1 MNMPIFEFIKRRIH
15 TMTHTDA
22 NSTAQFDDALE
33 ELDQNAIDE
42 TAAEQQ
48 DDSVAALQSELD
60 SWKDKALRLA
70 ADMDNLR
77 KRAQR
82 DQEDALKYGISSG
95 AKQFL
100 SVADNLERAINS
112 VPVDSI
118 AQSDV
123 LANLLSGIEAT
134 QKELLSALQKVG
146 VSQIPAKLGDVLN
159 PQIHEVMFDVPID
172 QQQPGTLIHIL
183 ETGYMLHDRLL
194 RPARV
199 AVSKNTSAQKTD
211 KEVDFSA

>member
-1 MNMPIFEFIKRRIH
+1 
-15 TMTHTDA
+15 MTQDAQHDVALDETDQ
-22 NSTAQFDDALE
+22 NVTAEDATGSISVEQDDA
-33 ELDQNAIDE
+33 
-42 TAAEQQ
+42 T
-48 DDSVAALQSELD
+48 AALQTELD

-82 DQEDALKYGISSG
+82 DQEDAVKYGISNA

-100 SVADNLERAINS
+100 SVADNLERAINA

-134 QKELLSALQKVG
+134 QKELLSTLQKIG
-146 VSQIPAKLGDVLN
+146 VTQIPAQLGDPLD
-159 PQIHEVMFDVPID
+159 PQIHEVMFDVPSD
-172 QQQPGTLIHIL
+172 EQEPGTLIHIL
-183 ETGYMLHDRLL
+183 ETGYKLHDRLL
-194 RPARV
+194 RPVRV
-199 AVSKNTSAQKTD
+199 AVTKAASPAQKQD

>member
-1 MNMPIFEFIKRRIH
+1 
-15 TMTHTDA
+15 MTQDA
-22 NSTAQFDDALE
+22 QQQDIALDE
-33 ELDQNAIDE
+33 MEQNATEE
-42 TAAEQQ
+42 TIAPEQ
-48 DDSVAALQSELD
+48 DATHALQAELD

-77 KRAQR
+77 KRTQR
-82 DQEDALKYGISSG
+82 DQEDALKYGISNA

-100 SVADNLERAINS
+100 SVADNLERAINA

-134 QKELLSALQKVG
+134 QKELLSVLQKIG
-146 VSQIPAKLGDVLN
+146 VSQIPAQLGDALD
-159 PQIHEVMFDVPID
+159 PQIHEVMFDVPTD
-172 QQQPGTLIHIL
+172 QQAPGTLIHIL
-183 ETGYMLHDRLL
+183 ETGYKLHDRLL
-194 RPARV
+194 RPVRV
-199 AVSKNTSAQKTD
+199 AVSKAASPAQQQD